1 MRWIEVSVR
10 TTQEASEVIAE
21 KLMSMGANGTEMIDP
36 IAFRQALENNKYL
49 DYADDGLIDKYGTDV
64 IVKAYFSEG
73 LNPIIISDE
82 LKVTLDSI
90 SNQINIGLGE
100 IKYTLRDDSEWKDSW
115 KQHFKPFKFTEKIV
129 IKPSWE
135 KYIPQKDEIV
145 IEMDPGMAFGTG
157 THETTRMCALLG
169 EKYLRENDRVLDL
182 GCGTAILGLLAV
194 KLGASSALAVDIDDA
209 AVKTARQNIDN
220 NGETNK
226 IQVMRGALKDVPE
239 GSFDM
244 IFINIIADII
254 IEISKEIKKYVKGGT
269 NIILSGIIKDRK
281 AEVKRKYSDLGL
293 MLIDEL
299 NMGEWEAMVFRA

>member
-21 KLMSMGANGTEMIDP
+21 KLMDMGANGTEMVDP
-36 IAFRQALENNKYL
+36 LAFRQALENNKYL

-64 IVKAYFSEG
+64 IVKAYFSDE

-82 LKVTLDSI
+82 LELTLDSL
-90 SNQINIGLGE
+90 SSQINIGLGE
-100 IKYTLRDDSEWKDSW
+100 IKYNFRDDAEWKDSW
-115 KQHFKPFKFTEKIV
+115 KQYFKPFNFTEKVV

-135 KYIPQKDEIV
+135 EYNTRDNEIV

-169 EKYLRENDRVLDL
+169 EKHLRENDRVLDL

-220 NGETNK
+220 NGETKK
-226 IQVMRGALKDVPE
+226 INVIKGTLDDVPE
-239 GSFDM
+239 EAYDL
-244 IFINIIADII
+244 IFINIIADVII
-254 IEISKEIKKYVKGGT
+254 DISRKIKKYVQSGT
-269 NIILSGIIKDRK
+269 NIVLSGIIKDRK
-281 AEVKRKYSDLGL
+281 AEVKGIYSDLGL
-293 MLIDEL
+293 NLIEEY

>member
-10 TTQEASEVIAE
+10 TTQEASETIAE
-21 KLMSMGANGTEMIDP
+21 KLMNMGANGTEMVDP
-36 IAFRQALENNKYL
+36 VAFRKALENNKYL

-64 IVKAYFSEG
+64 IVKAYFSDD
-73 LNPIIISDE
+73 LNPINISE
-82 LKVTLDSI
+82 GLKLTFDSI
-90 SNQINIGLGE
+90 SNQIDIGSGE
-100 IKYTLRDDSEWKDSW
+100 INYTMRDDAEWKDAW
-115 KQHFKPFKFTEKIV
+115 KKYFKPFKFTDKIV

-135 KYIPQKDEIV
+135 EYIAQEDEIV

-157 THETTRMCALLG
+157 THETTKMCAVLG
-169 EKYLRENDRVLDL
+169 EKYIRDNDKVLDL

-194 KLGASSALAVDIDDA
+194 KLGAASALAVDIDDA

-226 IQVMRGALKDVPE
+226 IQVMRCALNGVTE
-239 GSFDM
+239 GTFDM
-244 IFINIIADII
+244 IFINIIADVII
-254 IEISKEIKKYVKGGT
+254 DISKEIKKYVKNGT

-281 AEVKRKYSDLGL
+281 TEVKSKYLDLGFIL
-293 MLIDEL
+293 VEEL